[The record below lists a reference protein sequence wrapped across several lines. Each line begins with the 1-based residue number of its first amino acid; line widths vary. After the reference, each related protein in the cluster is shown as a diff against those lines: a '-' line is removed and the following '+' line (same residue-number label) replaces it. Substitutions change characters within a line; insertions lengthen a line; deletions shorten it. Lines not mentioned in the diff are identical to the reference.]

1 MTWTL
6 QTAQSHLEAWLAA
19 ELAVA
24 SGQSYRI
31 GTRYLNRA
39 DLAQIREQIKFWRNE
54 VVRLTSGQRGARVF
68 RVVPRDL

>member
-1 MTWTL
+1 MAWTL
-6 QTAQSHLEAWLAA
+6 ETAKNHLAAWLQA

-39 DLAQIREQIKFWRNE
+39 DLDQIREQIKFWRNE
-54 VVRLTSGQRGARVF
+54 VQKLSSNKKGARMI